1 MYSDG
6 NNDAYVESREA
17 ASVQASFVAKVYGW
31 MCFALCITGIV
42 AYLVATNHQ
51 LVNAIFGNRLLL
63 FGLFG
68 AEFLIVIGL
77 SMAINR
83 MSAYTATAV
92 FIAYSALNGVTF
104 AAIFLIYT
112 ASSIASTFG
121 ITAGAFGTM
130 ALYGYITKRDLT
142 TLGNI
147 FFMALIGLIIAT
159 VVNMFWANSMM
170 YWIVTYAGVI
180 IFCGLTAYDT
190 QKIKEMALGV
200 EGDFEA
206 ERKGAVMGAL
216 ALYLD
221 FINLFLYLLRIF
233 GSRR

>member
-1 MYSDG
+1 MYSNG
-6 NNDAYVESREA
+6 QNDAYVESREIA
-17 ASVQASFVAKVYGW
+17 VAQASFVAKVYGW
-31 MCFALCITGIV
+31 MCLALSVTGIV
-42 AYLVATNHQ
+42 AYLVATNPQ
-51 LVNAIFGNRLLL
+51 MIKAIFGNTLLL

-77 SMAINR
+77 TAFINR
-83 MSAYTATAV
+83 ISAHTATAV
-92 FIAYSALNGVTF
+92 FIAYAALNGVTF
-104 AAIFLIYT
+104 AAIFLVYT
-112 ASSIASTFG
+112 ASSIASAFG

-130 ALYGYITKRDLT
+130 ALYGYVTKRDLT
-142 TLGNI
+142 TFGNI

-159 VVNMFWANSMM
+159 IVNMFWANSML
-170 YWIVTYAGVI
+170 YWITTYAGVI

-190 QKIKEMALGV
+190 QKIKEMAIGV

-206 ERKGAVMGAL
+206 ERKGAVIGAL

-221 FINLFLYLLRIF
+221 FINLFLYILRIF